1 MNDERETRSGSTDGA
16 SLDGEGLKERSVG
29 ACSNCGQVYAVRT
42 DATGRMVVPTA
53 DGDCACGNGAFEE
66 VGQTAL
72 RDDTAR
78 HSAAFSA
85 SD

>member
-1 MNDERETRSGSTDGA
+1 MNDGRETRSGPTDDA
-16 SLDGEGLKERSVG
+16 GEGGLKERSVG

-42 DATGRMVVPTA
+42 DGTGRMVVPTA

-72 RDDTAR
+72 REDTAR
-78 HSAAFSA
+78 RSAAFSA